1 MGNILYYFTII
12 MFFISRVFLL
22 FILFLISFIFTTTKN
37 SFLSTFLVIIIC
49 GLISLLITN
58 FSMSWFFYAT
68 IVIYIR
74 GIIIVFAYA
83 SSITSIFKF
92 ELKFSKSF
100 FVIYLVLFFLLFEKK
115 ILQSIRTSFIY
126 PDIFIISNI
135 VVIISIIIFILCA
148 LFVSI
153 KFSRFLRGPLKL

>member
-1 MGNILYYFTII
+1 
-12 MFFISRVFLL
+12 
-22 FILFLISFIFTTTKN
+22 
-37 SFLSTFLVIIIC
+37 
-49 GLISLLITN
+49 
-58 FSMSWFFYAT
+58 MSWFFYAT
-68 IVIYIR
+68 IVIYMR
-74 GIIIVFAYA
+74 GIIVFAYA

>member
-1 MGNILYYFTII
+1 MRMLKYLLIL

-37 SFLSTFLVIIIC
+37 SFLSTFLVITIC

-68 IVIYIR
+68 IVIYMR

-100 FVIYLVLFFLLFEKK
+100 FVIYLVFFFLLFEKK
-115 ILQSIRTSFIY
+115 ILQSIRINFIY
-126 PDIFIISNI
+126 PDIFIISI

>member
-1 MGNILYYFTII
+1 MGRVHG
-12 MFFISRVFLL
+12 ISRGFLL

-37 SFLSTFLVIIIC
+37 SFLSTFLVITIC

-68 IVIYIR
+68 IVIYMR

-100 FVIYLVLFFLLFEKK
+100 FVIYLVLFFYYLKKKYFSLLEL
-115 ILQSIRTSFIY
+115 ILSIR
-126 PDIFIISNI
+126 IF
-135 VVIISIIIFILCA
+135 L
-148 LFVSI
+148 
-153 KFSRFLRGPLKL
+153 

>member
-1 MGNILYYFTII
+1 MGTII

-37 SFLSTFLVIIIC
+37 SFLSTFLVITIC

-68 IVIYIR
+68 IVIYMR

-115 ILQSIRTSFIY
+115 LQSIRINFIY